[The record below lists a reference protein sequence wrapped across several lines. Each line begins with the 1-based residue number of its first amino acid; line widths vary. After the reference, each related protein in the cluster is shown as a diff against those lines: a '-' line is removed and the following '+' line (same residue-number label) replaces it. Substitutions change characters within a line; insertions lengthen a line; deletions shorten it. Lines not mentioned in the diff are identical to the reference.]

1 VKNLDLIDFNSGNT
15 LDKSLNNTYN
25 LFTAY
30 KNDTILIDYGDSTQ
44 QTLQINS
51 SKFFYIIFIENQN
64 ITF

>member
-1 VKNLDLIDFNSGNT
+1 MKNLDLIDFNSGNT